1 MRRPPETASI
11 MQHVLPHPGL
21 GFGAFVATVA
31 IIQTTFSFA
40 IDVMVPALGDI
51 SLSLHLGHGNA
62 RQWVIAV
69 FVISFGISQLFY
81 ALIADQF
88 GRKPILLLCMGVLSL
103 SSFGAAIAPSFS
115 LLLIARAVQGAASAG
130 AKVMIT
136 ACIRDCYAGRLM
148 AKVNSLSFIVFLS
161 APIVAPWLGQQLLK
175 VATWPFIFVALGIY
189 AGFTALWVLWR
200 LPETMRTEDRR
211 SVTWIAFTA
220 ATQQTL
226 RNRISLGYTLA
237 GMCISSGWL
246 GFIYSAQQ
254 VFADVFHALNLFPA
268 VFAFCA
274 VSMAIAAL
282 INSRLVERFGMRR
295 LSHGAILGF
304 ITAAIVQT
312 YAAFTGWDTL
322 AHFALLQL
330 AVMFGIGLLQGNF
343 PALSM
348 EPLGHIAGTAA
359 AIQGF
364 IIMSGS
370 AFVGIFIGQ
379 QFDGT
384 LRPLTL
390 GFSLCGILC
399 LSAILWAEKGRLFRA
414 HVITTDL
421 KTP

>member
-1 MRRPPETASI
+1 
-11 MQHVLPHPGL
+11 MQRTSPHPGL
-21 GFGAFVATVA
+21 GFGAFVAIVA
-31 IIQTTFSFA
+31 ITQTIVSLA
-40 IDVMVPALGDI
+40 IDMMVPALGDI

-62 RQWVIAV
+62 RQWVIAA
-69 FVISFGISQLFY
+69 FVISFGICQLFY
-81 ALIADQF
+81 ALIADRF
-88 GRKPILLLCMGVLSL
+88 GRKPILLLCLGVCSL
-103 SSFGAAIAPSFS
+103 SSFGAALAPSFG

-130 AKVMIT
+130 SQVMIT

-148 AKVNSLSFIVFLS
+148 AKVNSLSFMVFLS

-175 VATWPFIFVALGIY
+175 IAPWPFIFVALGVY
-189 AGFTALWVLWR
+189 AGLMSLWVLWR
-200 LPETMRTEDRR
+200 LPETMRVEDRR
-211 SVTWIAFTA
+211 PITWSAFSA
-220 ATQQTL
+220 AAQQTL
-226 RNRISLGYTLA
+226 RNRTSLGYTLA
-237 GMCISSGWL
+237 GMFILSGWL

-254 VFADVFHALNLFPA
+254 VFSDVFHALDLFPT
-268 VFAFCA
+268 VFALCA

-295 LSHGAILGF
+295 LSHGAMLGF
-304 ITAAIVQT
+304 LIAAIAQT
-312 YAAFTGWDTL
+312 YAAFAGWDTL

-330 AVMFGIGLLQGNF
+330 AVMFGVGLLEGNF

-370 AFVGIFIGQ
+370 AFIGIFIGQ

-390 GFSLCGILC
+390 GFSLCGILS
-399 LSAILWAEKGRLFRA
+399 LNAILWAERGRLFRP
-414 HVITTDL
+414 HVIPSGL